1 MKMDLRVEDRAGGT
15 CAVVRV
21 GRSWRCAYVGGRW
34 SVISVVLGEGGVLQ
48 HEYEY
53 VTER

>member
-1 MKMDLRVEDRAGGT
+1 VNMDLRVEDLVGDT
-15 CAVVRV
+15 SAVVRV
-21 GRSWRCAYVGGRW
+21 GGLWRCAYVGGRW